1 MHIKTG
7 RPIMARSLKEKKK
20 QEAKKKVVD
29 EEMIARLK
37 YLGNIEEEESNMD
50 ANNNK
55 SWEHH

>member
-1 MHIKTG
+1 
-7 RPIMARSLKEKKK
+7 MARSLKEKKK
-20 QEAKKKVVD
+20 QEAKKKFVD

-55 SWEHH
+55 S